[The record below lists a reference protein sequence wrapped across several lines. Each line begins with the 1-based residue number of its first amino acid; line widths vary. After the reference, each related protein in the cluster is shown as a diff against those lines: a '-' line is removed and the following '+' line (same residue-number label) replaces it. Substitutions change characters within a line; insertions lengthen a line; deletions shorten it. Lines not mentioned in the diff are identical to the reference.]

1 MGFGAGGIG
10 LRAKTQTTGGTDAGR
25 DAFAQRLADSGAGA
39 LTRART
45 TTLQVN
51 LGLRCNLACHHC
63 HVESGP
69 KRTEALDDRGIDRL
83 VTLIERSPGVTT
95 LDLTG
100 GAPEMHP
107 AFRRLVVAARRLG
120 RRVIDRCNLT
130 ILEEPGYED
139 LADFLAE
146 QRVDIVASLPCYGPE
161 NVERQ
166 RGRGVFDPSIRALK
180 RLNALGYGP
189 ARARRD
195 GDPARDA
202 DERRLDLIYN
212 PVGASLPPPQA
223 DLERDYREAL
233 ARDFGVTFDALLT
246 ITNMPIKRFAHALR
260 RDGEYDGYLALLEG
274 SFNAETVPA
283 LMCRHQI
290 SVSHDGRVFDC
301 DFNQALELDVPS
313 GARTIFDIE
322 DLNALDGRDIAT
334 GMHCF
339 GCTAGAGSS
348 CGGALA

>member
-1 MGFGAGGIG
+1 MA
-10 LRAKTQTTGGTDAGR
+10 ATTQTTGGVDTGR
-25 DAFAQRLADSGAGA
+25 EAFAQRLADAGVGPLA
-39 LTRART
+39 RART

-69 KRTEALDDRGIDRL
+69 KRTEALDRRGVDRL
-83 VTLIERSPGVTT
+83 VTLLERSPGVTT

-107 AFRRLVVAARRLG
+107 EFRRLVVAARRLG

-146 QRVDIVASLPCYGPE
+146 QRVDVVASLPCYGPE

-189 ARARRD
+189 ARASSDD
-195 GDPARDA
+195 GPARPT

-212 PVGASLPPPQA
+212 PVGATLPPPQA

-260 RDGEYDGYLALLEG
+260 RDGGYDDYLALLAT
-274 SFNAETVPA
+274 SFNTETVPA

-301 DFNQALELDVPS
+301 DFNQALELDVPG
-313 GARTIFDIE
+313 GARTIYDIE
-322 DLNALDGRDIAT
+322 DLSALDGRDIST
-334 GMHCF
+334 GTHCF

>member
-1 MGFGAGGIG
+1 VARSIDVMAE
-10 LRAKTQTTGGTDAGR
+10 QPD
-25 DAFAQRLADSGAGA
+25 FASTLARHGQGRLA
-39 LTRART
+39 RART

-69 KRTEALDDRGIDRL
+69 KRTERLDRAAIERIL
-83 VTLIERSPGVTT
+83 VLLERSPGVDT

-107 AFRRLVVAARRLG
+107 DFRLLVAGARGLG

-130 ILEEPGYED
+130 ILEEPD
-139 LADFLAE
+139 QLDTAAFLADHD
-146 QRVDIVASLPCYGPE
+146 VDIVASLPCYGPE

-166 RGRGVFDPSIRALK
+166 RGRGVFDPSIRALQ
-180 RLNALGYGP
+180 RLNALGYGRGAAP
-189 ARARRD
+189 
-195 GDPARDA
+195 GSG
-202 DERRLDLIYN
+202 RRLDLVYN

-223 DLERDYREAL
+223 DLEADYREAL
-233 ARDFGVTFDALLT
+233 ARDFGVRFDALLT

-260 RDGEYDGYLALLEG
+260 RDGQLDAYQTLLAS
-274 SFNAETVPA
+274 SFNPATVPG

-290 SVSHDGRVFDC
+290 NVAHDGRLFDC
-301 DFNQALELDVPS
+301 DFNQALELDLPGGPRS
-313 GARTIFDIE
+313 LFDVE
-322 DLNALDGRDIAT
+322 TLDALDGDPIAT
-334 GMHCF
+334 GEHCF